1 MLYMNKMK
9 KSLGLVAIAMM
20 SLAVSCTKDF
30 EDINTNKNAPTTE
43 LAAPNMLLTN
53 AIESMT
59 DRIQDI
65 WLGGEIGSCWVQ
77 HLAKV
82 QYTDEDRYVPRVSVI
97 NNTWSSFYAASGQD
111 VATIIELGK
120 ERQHDNYL
128 GVGYVLQSYIMSVIT
143 DLWGDVPYSEAFK
156 AKLGIASPK
165 YDTQESIYRA
175 LIAKLDSAN
184 TLLDPNGAKI
194 EGDILYGNDI
204 AKWKKFANSL
214 RLRLLLRMSK
224 KDGAFVTQEMTKM
237 LVTNNADY
245 PIFESNADNA
255 ALKYLGSY
263 PNNNPINEN
272 RKTRDD
278 HRVSKTIIDF
288 QWTNNP
294 YVDWRVMVYANL
306 SEGGGDYVGLPNGLT
321 SAKAAAY
328 MGNGLKMTSKLGDYF
343 TKPDAPG
350 MLMSYAE
357 LLFILSEA
365 TQKGYITGGSTTAQQ
380 YYEDGIKASFEQ
392 FGNEIVT
399 LGEEIFGMPP
409 GLTVQ
414 DYIDDYMA
422 NGDGAWD
429 YDSDGDPLPEIGYQK
444 WLAMFD
450 QGIQAWFE
458 WRRTGFPTLTP
469 AEDGLNGGKIP
480 IRIFYPSDEGA
491 RNATNLQEA
500 VDRQGVDDLNTPVWW
515 ATN

>member
-1 MLYMNKMK
+1 MRKINIRV
-9 KSLGLVAIAMM
+9 GLIVVALL
-20 SLAVSCTKDF
+20 SLAISCTKDF

-59 DRIQDI
+59 DRVYDI

-82 QYTDEDRYVPRVSVI
+82 QYTDEDRYIPRVSVI
-97 NNTWSSFYAASGQD
+97 NAVWSSFYAASGND
-111 VATIIELGK
+111 VATLIDIAKARG
-120 ERQHDNYL
+120 HNNYL
-128 GVGYVLQSYIMSVIT
+128 GVGYVLQAYIMSVVT

-156 AKLGIASPK
+156 AKMGIVSPK
-165 YDTQESIYRA
+165 YDTQQSIYES

-184 TLLDPNGAKI
+184 TLLVEAGPKI

-204 AKWKKFANSL
+204 TKWKKFANSL

-224 KDGAFVTQEMTKM
+224 KNETFVTDQMTNM
-237 LVTNNADY
+237 LVTSATNY

-278 HRVSKTIIDF
+278 HRVSKTLIDF
-288 QWTNNP
+288 MWTNNP

-306 SEGGGDYVGLPNGLT
+306 SEGGNDYVGLPNGLT

-343 TKPDAPG
+343 TKADAPG

-357 LLFILSEA
+357 LMFILSEA
-365 TQKGYITGGSTTAQQ
+365 TLKGYITGGSVTAQQ
-380 YYEDGIKASFEQ
+380 YYEDGIKASYEQ

-399 LGEEIFGMPP
+399 LGEEIFGNPSS
-409 GLTVQ
+409 LTVQ
-414 DYIDDYMA
+414 DYINDYMA
-422 NGDGAWD
+422 NGDGAWGF
-429 YDSDGDPLPEIGYQK
+429 YGDNLYEIGYQK

-458 WRRTGFPTLTP
+458 WRRTGFPVLTP
-469 AEDGLNGGKIP
+469 AEDGVNDGKIP
-480 IRIFYPSDEGA
+480 VRLFYPSDEGA
-491 RNATNLQEA
+491 RNNANLQEA
-500 VDRQGVDDLNTPVWW
+500 IQRQGTDDLNTLVWW

>member
-1 MLYMNKMK
+1 
-9 KSLGLVAIAMM
+9 
-20 SLAVSCTKDF
+20 
-30 EDINTNKNAPTTE
+30 
-43 LAAPNMLLTN
+43 
-53 AIESMT
+53 
-59 DRIQDI
+59 
-65 WLGGEIGSCWVQ
+65 
-77 HLAKV
+77 
-82 QYTDEDRYVPRVSVI
+82 
-97 NNTWSSFYAASGQD
+97 
-111 VATIIELGK
+111 
-120 ERQHDNYL
+120 
-128 GVGYVLQSYIMSVIT
+128 
-143 DLWGDVPYSEAFK
+143 
-156 AKLGIASPK
+156 
-165 YDTQESIYRA
+165 
-175 LIAKLDSAN
+175 
-184 TLLDPNGAKI
+184 
-194 EGDILYGNDI
+194 
-204 AKWKKFANSL
+204 
-214 RLRLLLRMSK
+214 
-224 KDGAFVTQEMTKM
+224 
-237 LVTNNADY
+237 
-245 PIFESNADNA
+245 
-255 ALKYLGSY
+255 
-263 PNNNPINEN
+263 
-272 RKTRDD
+272 
-278 HRVSKTIIDF
+278 
-288 QWTNNP
+288 
-294 YVDWRVMVYANL
+294 
-306 SEGGGDYVGLPNGLT
+306 
-321 SAKAAAY
+321 

>member
-1 MLYMNKMK
+1 
-9 KSLGLVAIAMM
+9 
-20 SLAVSCTKDF
+20 
-30 EDINTNKNAPTTE
+30 
-43 LAAPNMLLTN
+43 
-53 AIESMT
+53 
-59 DRIQDI
+59 
-65 WLGGEIGSCWVQ
+65 
-77 HLAKV
+77 
-82 QYTDEDRYVPRVSVI
+82 
-97 NNTWSSFYAASGQD
+97 
-111 VATIIELGK
+111 
-120 ERQHDNYL
+120 
-128 GVGYVLQSYIMSVIT
+128 
-143 DLWGDVPYSEAFK
+143 
-156 AKLGIASPK
+156 
-165 YDTQESIYRA
+165 
-175 LIAKLDSAN
+175 
-184 TLLDPNGAKI
+184 
-194 EGDILYGNDI
+194 
-204 AKWKKFANSL
+204 
-214 RLRLLLRMSK
+214 
-224 KDGAFVTQEMTKM
+224 M

>member
-1 MLYMNKMK
+1 MK
-9 KSLGLVAIAMM
+9 RIKYLLGFSVVALISL
-20 SLAVSCTKDF
+20 SVSCTKDF
-30 EDINTNKNAPTTE
+30 EEINTNKNAPTTE

-59 DRIQDI
+59 DRVHDI

-97 NNTWSSFYAASGQD
+97 NSVWSSFYAASGND
-111 VATIIELGK
+111 VATIIELAKDRG
-120 ERQHDNYL
+120 HDNYL
-128 GVGYVLQSYIMSVIT
+128 GVGYVLQAYIMSVVT

-156 AKLGIASPK
+156 AKMGIVSPK
-165 YDTQESIYRA
+165 YDTQESIYRT

-184 TLLDPNGAKI
+184 ILLDPNGAEI

-204 AKWKKFANSL
+204 SKWKKFANSL

-224 KDGAFVTQEMTKM
+224 KDEAFVTQEMTKM
-237 LVTNNADY
+237 VVTNAADY
-245 PIFESNADNA
+245 PIFESNNDNA
-255 ALKYLGSY
+255 ALKYLGSS

-288 QWTNNP
+288 MWTNNP

-328 MGNGLKMTSKLGDYF
+328 LGNGLKMTSKLGDYF
-343 TKPDAPG
+343 TKADAPG

-365 TQKGYITGGSTTAQQ
+365 TQKGYITGGSVSAQQ
-380 YYEDGIKASFEQ
+380 YYEDGIAASYEQ
-392 FGNEIVT
+392 FGNEIVS
-399 LGEEIFGMPP
+399 LGNEIFGNPANM
-409 GLTVQ
+409 TIQ
-414 DYIDDYMA
+414 DYISNYLTS
-422 NGDGAWD
+422 GDGAWD
-429 YDSDGDPLPEIGYQK
+429 YNGDGNPLPEIYYQK

-450 QGIQAWFE
+450 QGLQAWFE
-458 WRRTGFPTLTP
+458 WRRTGYPVLTP
-469 AEDGLNGGKIP
+469 AEDGLNDGKIP
-480 IRIFYPSDEGA
+480 IRLYYPSDESA
-491 RNATNLQEA
+491 RNNENLKEA
-500 VDRQGVDDLNTPVWW
+500 VQRQGTDDLNTPVWW